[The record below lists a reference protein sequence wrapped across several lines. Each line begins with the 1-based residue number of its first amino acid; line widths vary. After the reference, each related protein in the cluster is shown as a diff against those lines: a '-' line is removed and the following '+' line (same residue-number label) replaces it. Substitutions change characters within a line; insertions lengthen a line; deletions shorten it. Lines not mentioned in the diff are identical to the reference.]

1 MTCDFK
7 SATKLFPIPE
17 NPPGPLPELLRSLKH
32 LHAQDPCLDL
42 IVERAISARR
52 NRETHVND

>member
-17 NPPGPLPELLRSLKH
+17 NPPGPLPELGKPLTYEVDALRALM
-32 LHAQDPCLDL
+32 
-42 IVERAISARR
+42 ISGVASSGL
-52 NRETHVND
+52 